1 MRRGRRYRQ
10 RVCCRH
16 GKAAGGIEIRNS
28 VRHRRRMPDAAK
40 GPGMTP
46 RMWLKTGIRK
56 IINNQLQW
64 GRDDSPDVA
73 RLFRPPSHGLSCFN
87 GAGDGS
93 PDITAVLL
101 LSLLMIWRLQ
111 WSRGSLPGCNDK
123 QQKAICAH
131 LTLQWG
137 RGSLPGCNSSGP
149 PCLRGWNSLQWG
161 RGSLPGC
168 NPPPSRSRPATGV
181 LQWGRGSLPG
191 CNLPAAVPVPLVD
204 AHASMGP
211 GITPRM

>member
-111 WSRGSLPGCNDK
+111 WSRGSLPGCNAAPDRPGPDRPCFNGAGDHSPDVTAVADAALK
-123 QQKAICAH
+123 EG
-131 LTLQWG
+131 TMLQWG
-137 RGSLPGCNSSGP
+137 RGSLPGCN
-149 PCLRGWNSLQWG
+149 
-161 RGSLPGC
+161 
-168 NPPPSRSRPATGV
+168 
-181 LQWGRGSLPG
+181 
-191 CNLPAAVPVPLVD
+191 
-204 AHASMGP
+204 
-211 GITPRM
+211 

>member
-111 WSRGSLPGCNDK
+111 WSRGSLPGCNVEDRM
-123 QQKAICAH
+123 QNIFH
-131 LTLQWG
+131 
-137 RGSLPGCNSSGP
+137 R
-149 PCLRGWNSLQWG
+149 SLQWG

-168 NPPPSRSRPATGV
+168 NGSSVLARPGAACKGMDRRPVV
-181 LQWGRGSLPG
+181 LCPAADSLPCPLQEKALFFQSG
-191 CNLPAAVPVPLVD
+191 CTSEKGTVF
-204 AHASMGP
+204 
-211 GITPRM
+211 